1 MAAAKKAS
9 TTTATVAKKATAATK
24 STARKATAATKSTAR
39 KATATRTPTKRT
51 VAKKATT
58 AAKKTATTVKSES
71 SSFID
76 AAAAKAEAAIKSLPT
91 VDFTKFD
98 LEALKQLDPRNIDL
112 SKLDPRNVERP
123 DVDVS
128 KLVEAARDAA
138 YTIVGFGVLAI
149 QRAQVRRQ
157 EMAETI
163 STRFG
168 TDRQQIE
175 ELISSFE
182 SRLNAFDDAVEA
194 RIDALVGKVGPNL
207 PESAESVLNQ
217 VHSVAKSAR
226 KQVRSLMR
234 TAA

>member
-9 TTTATVAKKATAATK
+9 TTTATVAKKTAAHDHVDREEGRRPSGTRRP
-24 STARKATAATKSTAR
+24 SRPRRPPRRPRPTAKQASDRRPSS
-39 KATATRTPTKRT
+39 
-51 VAKKATT
+51 V
-58 AAKKTATTVKSES
+58 S

-112 SKLDPRNVERP
+112 SKLDLRNAERP

-128 KLVEAARDAA
+128 KLVEAVRDAA
-138 YTIVGFGVLAI
+138 YTLVGFGVLAV
-149 QRAQVRRQ
+149 QRAQVRRR

-168 TDRQQIE
+168 ADRQQIE

-182 SRLNAFDDAVEA
+182 SRLTAFDEAFEA
-194 RIDALVGKVGPNL
+194 RIDALVSKVGPSL
-207 PESAESVLNQ
+207 PEPAESVLNQ

-226 KQVRSLMR
+226 KQVRSLLR